1 MKKFF
6 IMCSLILATTMGVAA
21 EGKISI
27 QDINSGVFAAKKVG
41 GMRAMPNGE
50 TYSRISD
57 DRTKIIACY
66 YKNGQQASVL
76 FDINNTVGEKV
87 KAFDDYILSP
97 DGTKMLIKTETKQ
110 VYRRSSKARYYV
122 YNIANKRMRLL
133 SDNSDVQNPVWS
145 NDGNLIAFV
154 RNNNI
159 WVSKLLF
166 DGAESQ
172 ITKDGE
178 LNKVINGI
186 PDWVNEEEFAS
197 SNSLCFNA
205 DGTMICWIKYEEANV
220 KEYPL
225 QLFKGMSPSYDALST
240 YPGEYTY
247 KYPKAGEDN
256 SKVSAWS
263 YDIKSHVAR
272 KFELPLDAEGYIP
285 RIIPTANANS
295 ILLVTLN
302 RHQDDMRIYSANPR
316 SSVCQMIVE
325 NKSSKYVKEESFT
338 DMKVTDNYILIPCD
352 KGENIT
358 LNVYTI
364 AGALKRSVSVP
375 NKDITET
382 YGIDQKTGDVYFQAA
397 SPTPKDRQVFVSRA
411 NGKIECLTPEAGT
424 AAAQFSENY
433 KYFLKTWSDADT
445 PYKFSVCNGQGKDIK
460 VMEDNASL
468 KSKLR
473 NYPITKKEF
482 FTFKTS
488 EGVQLEGWMIRPAD
502 FDASK
507 KYPVIMHQYSG
518 PGSQQVVNS
527 WGIGS
532 MGNGGMYDYLLAEKG
547 FIVVTVD
554 GRGTGYRGTAF
565 EKCIYQRMGDLES
578 KDQVETALWLGQQ
591 SFVDKNRIA
600 IWGWSFG
607 GFNTLMAM
615 SDGRPVFC
623 CGVAIAAPTDWR
635 FYDTIYTERYMRT
648 PKENSAGYD
657 INPKNRVSNL
667 HGALLL
673 VHGLADDNVHPQ
685 NAFEYSEAMVQADKD
700 FKELIYTNRNHG
712 IHGGNTRN
720 HLLRQVTNWFVEH
733 MVSSGK

>member
-6 IMCSLILATTMGVAA
+6 IMCSLILATSMGVAA

-27 QDINSGVFAAKKVG
+27 QDINSGVFAAKRVG
-41 GMRAMPNGE
+41 GMRAMPDGE

-205 DGTMICWIKYEEANV
+205 DGTMVCWIKYEEANV

-240 YPGEYTY
+240 YPGEYVY

-338 DMKVTDNYILIPCD
+338 DMKVTDNYILVPCD

-411 NGKIECLTPEAGT
+411 NGKLECLTPETGT
-424 AAAQFSENY
+424 ADAQFSENY

-468 KSKLR
+468 KSKLK
-473 NYPITKKEF
+473 NYPVTKKEF

-488 EGVQLEGWMIRPAD
+488 EGVQLEGWMIKPAD

-578 KDQVETALWLGQQ
+578 KDQVETAIWLGQQ

-615 SDGRPVFC
+615 SEGRPVFC

-648 PKENSAGYD
+648 PKENNAGYD
-657 INPKNRVSNL
+657 INPKNRVNNL

-733 MVSSGK
+733 MK

>member
-41 GMRAMPNGE
+41 GMRAMPDGE

-302 RHQDDMRIYSANPR
+302 RHQDDMRIFSANPR

-397 SPTPKDRQVFVSRA
+397 SPTPS
-411 NGKIECLTPEAGT
+411 LW
-424 AAAQFSENY
+424 AQ
-433 KYFLKTWSDADT
+433 
-445 PYKFSVCNGQGKDIK
+445 
-460 VMEDNASL
+460 ASN
-468 KSKLR
+468 S
-473 NYPITKKEF
+473 
-482 FTFKTS
+482 
-488 EGVQLEGWMIRPAD
+488 
-502 FDASK
+502 
-507 KYPVIMHQYSG
+507 
-518 PGSQQVVNS
+518 QVVPPPLPS
-527 WGIGS
+527 LCPTGS
-532 MGNGGMYDYLLAEKG
+532 
-547 FIVVTVD
+547 
-554 GRGTGYRGTAF
+554 
-565 EKCIYQRMGDLES
+565 
-578 KDQVETALWLGQQ
+578 
-591 SFVDKNRIA
+591 
-600 IWGWSFG
+600 
-607 GFNTLMAM
+607 
-615 SDGRPVFC
+615 
-623 CGVAIAAPTDWR
+623 
-635 FYDTIYTERYMRT
+635 
-648 PKENSAGYD
+648 
-657 INPKNRVSNL
+657 
-667 HGALLL
+667 L
-673 VHGLADDNVHPQ
+673 VQ
-685 NAFEYSEAMVQADKD
+685 K
-700 FKELIYTNRNHG
+700 
-712 IHGGNTRN
+712 
-720 HLLRQVTNWFVEH
+720 
-733 MVSSGK
+733 

>member
-6 IMCSLILATTMGVAA
+6 IMCSLLLATALGVAA
-21 EGKISI
+21 QGKISI

-41 GMRAMPNGE
+41 GMRALPDGE

-57 DRTKIIACY
+57 DGTKIIACY

-302 RHQDDMRIYSANPR
+302 RHQDDMRIFSANPR

-578 KDQVETALWLGQQ
+578 KDQVETAIWLGQQ

-615 SDGRPVFC
+615 SEGRPVFC

>member
-41 GMRAMPNGE
+41 GMRAMPDGE

-97 DGTKMLIKTETKQ
+97 DGTKMLIKTETKL

-302 RHQDDMRIYSANPR
+302 RHQDDMRIFSANPR

-578 KDQVETALWLGQQ
+578 KDQVETAIWLGQQ

-615 SDGRPVFC
+615 SEGRPVFC

-657 INPKNRVSNL
+657 INPKNRVNNL

-733 MVSSGK
+733 MK

>member
-6 IMCSLILATTMGVAA
+6 IMCSLILATSLSVVAG
-21 EGKISI
+21 GKISI

-41 GMRAMPNGE
+41 GMRALPDGE

-57 DRTKIIACY
+57 DKTKIIACY

-76 FDINNTVGEKV
+76 FDVNNTVGEKIGS
-87 KAFDDYILSP
+87 FDDYIISP
-97 DGTKMLIKTETKQ
+97 DGTKMLIKTETKM
-110 VYRRSSKARYYV
+110 VYRRSSKAKYYV
-122 YNIANKRMRLL
+122 YNIANKRMRPL

-145 NDGNLIAFV
+145 NDGNQIAFV

-178 LNKVINGI
+178 YNKVINGI
-186 PDWVNEEEFAS
+186 PDWVNEEEFAT

-220 KEYPL
+220 KEYSL
-225 QLFKGMSPSYDALST
+225 QMFKGMYPSNNDLST

-272 KFELPLDAEGYIP
+272 KIELPLEAEGYIP
-285 RIIPTANANS
+285 RIIPTADANS

-325 NKSSKYVKEESFT
+325 NKSGKYVKEESFT
-338 DMKVTDNYILIPCD
+338 NMKVSDNYILVPCD

-358 LNVYTI
+358 LNVHSI
-364 AGALKRSVSVP
+364 NGSLKRSISLP
-375 NKDITET
+375 NKDITEA
-382 YGIDQKTGDVYFQAA
+382 YGIDPKTGDVYFQAA
-397 SPTPKDRQVFVSRA
+397 SPTPKDRQVFVSRV

-424 AAAQFSENY
+424 AAAQFSESY
-433 KYFLKTWSDADT
+433 KYFLKTWSNADT
-445 PYKFSVCNGQGKDIK
+445 PFKYSVCNGQGKDIK
-460 VMEDNASL
+460 VMEDNAKL
-468 KSKLR
+468 NSKLKD
-473 NYPITKKEF
+473 YPVTKKEF

-488 EGVQLEGWMIRPAD
+488 EGVQLEGWMIKPAD

-527 WGIGS
+527 WNIGS

-547 FIVVTVD
+547 FIVVSVD

-578 KDQVETALWLGQQ
+578 KDQVETAIWLGQQ
-591 SFVDKNRIA
+591 SFVDKERIA

-615 SDGRPVFC
+615 SEGRPVFC
-623 CGVAIAAPTDWR
+623 CGVAIAPPTDWR
-635 FYDTIYTERYMRT
+635 FYDSIYTERYMRT
-648 PKENSAGYD
+648 PKENNAGYD
-657 INPKNRVSNL
+657 INPKNRVNNL

-685 NAFEYSEAMVQADKD
+685 NTFEYSEAMVQADKD

-733 MVSSGK
+733 MMK

>member
-1 MKKFF
+1 
-6 IMCSLILATTMGVAA
+6 
-21 EGKISI
+21 
-27 QDINSGVFAAKKVG
+27 
-41 GMRAMPNGE
+41 MRP
-50 TYSRISD
+50 
-57 DRTKIIACY
+57 
-66 YKNGQQASVL
+66 
-76 FDINNTVGEKV
+76 
-87 KAFDDYILSP
+87 
-97 DGTKMLIKTETKQ
+97 
-110 VYRRSSKARYYV
+110 
-122 YNIANKRMRLL
+122 L

-145 NDGNLIAFV
+145 NDGNQVAFV

-178 LNKVINGI
+178 RNKVINGI
-186 PDWVNEEEFAS
+186 PDWVYEEEFTT

-205 DGTMICWIKYEEANV
+205 DGTMLCWIKYEETNV
-220 KEYPL
+220 KDYTL
-225 QLFKGMSPSYDALST
+225 QMFRGQKPSYEQLRT

-263 YDIKSHVAR
+263 YDIKSHVTR
-272 KFELPLDAEGYIP
+272 KFELPLEAEGYIP
-285 RIIPTANANS
+285 RIIPTKDANS
-295 ILLVTLN
+295 IIFVTLN
-302 RHQDDMRIYSANPR
+302 KHQDNMRIYSANPR

-325 NKSSKYVKEESFT
+325 NKTNKYLKEEAYV
-338 DMKVTDNYILIPCD
+338 DMKVTDNYILIPSD
-352 KGENIT
+352 KGENMSI
-358 LNVYTI
+358 NVYSI
-364 AGALKRSVSVP
+364 AGTLKRNIALP
-375 NKDITET
+375 KKDITEV

-411 NGKIECLTPEAGT
+411 NGKLECLTPEDGT
-424 AAAQFSENY
+424 ASAQFSENF
-433 KYFLKTWSDADT
+433 KYFLKTWSNAET
-445 PYKFSVCNGQGKDIK
+445 PYIFSVCNAQGKDIK
-460 VMEDNASL
+460 MMEDNTKL
-468 KSKLR
+468 KSKLKE
-473 NYPITKKEF
+473 YPITKKEF
-482 FTFKTS
+482 FSFKTS
-488 EGVQLEGWMIRPAD
+488 EGIELEGWMIKPAN

-532 MGNGGMYDYLLAEKG
+532 MGSGAMYDYLLAEKG

-578 KDQVETALWLGQQ
+578 KDQVETAIWLGQQ
-591 SFVDKNRIA
+591 SFVDKNRIG

-615 SDGRPVFC
+615 SEGRPVFC
-623 CGVAIAAPTDWR
+623 CGVAIAPPTDWR

-648 PKENSAGYD
+648 PKENNAGYD
-657 INPKNRVSNL
+657 INPIKRVNNM

-673 VHGLADDNVHPQ
+673 IHGLADDNVHTQ
-685 NAFEYSEAMVQADKD
+685 NTFEFSEAMVQADKD
-700 FKELIYTNRNHG
+700 FKELIYTNRNHS
-712 IHGGNTRN
+712 IYGGNTRN
-720 HLLRQVTNWFVEH
+720 HLLRQVTNWFVDH
-733 MVSSGK
+733 MMK

>member
-1 MKKFF
+1 MKNFF
-6 IMCSLILATTMGVAA
+6 IMCSLILATALGVEA

-27 QDINSGVFAAKKVG
+27 QDINSGVFAAKKVE
-41 GMRAMPNGE
+41 GMRALSDGE

-57 DRTKIIACY
+57 DGTKVIACY

-76 FDINNTVGEKV
+76 FDVNNTVGEKV
-87 KAFDDYILSP
+87 SSFDDYIISP
-97 DGTKMLIKTETKQ
+97 DGTKMLIQTQTQ
-110 VYRRSSKARYYV
+110 MVYRRSKTAKYYV
-122 YNIANKRMRLL
+122 YNIANRRMRPL

-145 NDGNLIAFV
+145 NDGNQVAFV

-178 LNKVINGI
+178 RNKVINGI
-186 PDWVNEEEFAS
+186 PDWVYEEEFTT

-205 DGTMICWIKYEEANV
+205 DGTMLCWIKYEETNV
-220 KEYPL
+220 KDYTL
-225 QLFKGMSPSYDALST
+225 QMFRGQKPSYEQLRT

-263 YDIKSHVAR
+263 YDIKSHVTR
-272 KFELPLDAEGYIP
+272 KFELPLEAEGYIP
-285 RIIPTANANS
+285 RIIPTKDANS
-295 ILLVTLN
+295 IIFVTLN
-302 RHQDDMRIYSANPR
+302 KHQDNMRIYSANPR

-325 NKSSKYVKEESFT
+325 NKTNKYLKEEAYV
-338 DMKVTDNYILIPCD
+338 DMKVTDNYILIPSD
-352 KGENIT
+352 KGENMSI
-358 LNVYTI
+358 NVYSI
-364 AGALKRSVSVP
+364 AGTLKRNIALP
-375 NKDITET
+375 KKDITDV

-411 NGKIECLTPEAGT
+411 NGKFECLTPEDGT
-424 AAAQFSENY
+424 ASAQFSENF
-433 KYFLKTWSDADT
+433 KYFLKTWSNAET
-445 PYKFSVCNGQGKDIK
+445 PYIFSVCNAQGKDIK
-460 VMEDNASL
+460 MMEDNTKL
-468 KSKLR
+468 KSKLKE
-473 NYPITKKEF
+473 YPITKKEF
-482 FTFKTS
+482 FSFKTS
-488 EGVQLEGWMIRPAD
+488 EGIELEGWMIKPAN

-532 MGNGGMYDYLLAEKG
+532 MGSGAMYDYLLAEKG

-578 KDQVETALWLGQQ
+578 KDQVETAIWLGQQ
-591 SFVDKNRIA
+591 SFVDKNRIG

-615 SDGRPVFC
+615 SEGRPVFC
-623 CGVAIAAPTDWR
+623 CGVAIAPPTDWR

-648 PKENSAGYD
+648 PKENNAGYD
-657 INPKNRVSNL
+657 INPIKRVNNM

-673 VHGLADDNVHPQ
+673 IHGLADDNVHTQ
-685 NAFEYSEAMVQADKD
+685 NTFEFSEAMVQADKD
-700 FKELIYTNRNHG
+700 FKELIYTNRNHS
-712 IHGGNTRN
+712 IYGGNTRN
-720 HLLRQVTNWFVEH
+720 HLLRQVTNWFVDH
-733 MVSSGK
+733 MMK

>member
-6 IMCSLILATTMGVAA
+6 IMCSLILATSMGVAA

-27 QDINSGVFAAKKVG
+27 QDINSGVFAAKRVG
-41 GMRAMPNGE
+41 GMRAMPDGE

-186 PDWVNEEEFAS
+186 PDWVNEEEFATS
-197 SNSLCFNA
+197 SSLCFNA
-205 DGTMICWIKYEEANV
+205 DGTMVCWIKYEEANV

-240 YPGEYTY
+240 YPGEYVY

-285 RIIPTANANS
+285 RIIPTADANS

-338 DMKVTDNYILIPCD
+338 DMKVTDNYILVPCD

-358 LNVYTI
+358 LNVYSI

-411 NGKIECLTPEAGT
+411 NGKLECLTPEAGT

-468 KSKLR
+468 KSKLK
-473 NYPITKKEF
+473 NYPVTKKEF

-488 EGVQLEGWMIRPAD
+488 EGVQLEGWMIKPAD

-578 KDQVETALWLGQQ
+578 KDQVETAIWLGQQ

-615 SDGRPVFC
+615 SEGRPVFC

-635 FYDTIYTERYMRT
+635 FYDSIYTERYMRT
-648 PKENSAGYD
+648 PRENNAGYD
-657 INPKNRVSNL
+657 INPKNRVNNL

-733 MVSSGK
+733 MK